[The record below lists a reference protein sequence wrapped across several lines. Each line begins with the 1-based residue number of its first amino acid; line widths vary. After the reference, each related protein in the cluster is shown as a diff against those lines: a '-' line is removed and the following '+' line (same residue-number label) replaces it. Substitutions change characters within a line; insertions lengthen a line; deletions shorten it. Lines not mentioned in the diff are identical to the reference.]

1 MNENVFDEKDINDE
15 ILSEYFW
22 YQNLSVLAKDLL
34 KANQAKNDHKVD
46 QVNDSTD
53 WFKKS
58 CY

>member
-34 KANQAKNDHKVD
+34 KADQAKNDHKVD

-53 WFKKS
+53 
-58 CY
+58 